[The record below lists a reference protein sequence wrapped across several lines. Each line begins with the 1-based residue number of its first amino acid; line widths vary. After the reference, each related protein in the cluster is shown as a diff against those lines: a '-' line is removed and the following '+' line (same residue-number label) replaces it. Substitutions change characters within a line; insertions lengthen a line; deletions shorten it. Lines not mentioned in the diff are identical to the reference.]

1 MRISVVTVCRNTA
14 ATIEDTIRSVSSQTH
29 CDVEHIIID
38 GASSDGTQN
47 IIRKHEAVIARWV
60 SEPDEGIY
68 DGMNNGIALASGN
81 IIGFLNADDVYARP
95 DILETIAATFEREKV
110 EACYGDIVFVR
121 DDMETVVRYYRSS
134 SFSPK
139 RLAYGWMP
147 AHPGLYLKKNLF
159 DRYGVFRTDYRI
171 AADYELI
178 VRLFGAN
185 AIRYRYIPEV
195 LVKMRLGGVSTKGL
209 RSNLVLNQE
218 IVRAC
223 RENGISTNLFKV
235 FLKFPMKLMEL
246 LVRSP

>member
-1 MRISVVTVCRNTA
+1 
-14 ATIEDTIRSVSSQTH
+14 
-29 CDVEHIIID
+29 
-38 GASSDGTQN
+38 
-47 IIRKHEAVIARWV
+47 
-60 SEPDEGIY
+60 
-68 DGMNNGIALASGN
+68 
-81 IIGFLNADDVYARP
+81 
-95 DILETIAATFEREKV
+95 LETIAATFEREKV